1 MKVIYLLI
9 GLLIFLVNTH
19 AHAGS
24 GAPLTDDYWLR
35 GDFTQNLPCKGDG
48 SDPAE
53 LKVKVGADQIVSK
66 VGVCK
71 FLNAKLEGKRL
82 KATMECHFPAGPLVG
97 DVTFTQKTNGT
108 VDFVDRD
115 NDYTATLY
123 RCPK

>member
-1 MKVIYLLI
+1 VRTRTQVVAFHWPM
-9 GLLIFLVNTH
+9 IFGSVETSRKTFH
-19 AHAGS
+19 A
-24 GAPLTDDYWLR
+24 
-35 GDFTQNLPCKGDG
+35 KGDG

-53 LKVKVGADQIVSK
+53 VKVKVGADQIVSK

-82 KATMECHFPAGPLVG
+82 KATMECQFSTGPLVG
-97 DVTFTQKTNGT
+97 DVTFTHKTDGT

-115 NDYTATLY
+115 NNYTATLY

>member
-1 MKVIYLLI
+1 MKAMYLLI
-9 GLLIFLVNTH
+9 GLFIFLVSTH
-19 AHAGS
+19 VHAGT
-24 GAPLTDDYWLR
+24 GVPLADDFWLL
-35 GDFTQNLPCKGDG
+35 GDFTQNLPCKGNG

-53 LKVKVGADQIVSK
+53 VKVKVGADQIVSK

-71 FLNAKLEGKRL
+71 FLNAKLEGRRL
-82 KATMECHFPAGPLVG
+82 KATMECQFPAGPLVG